1 MHCVRELKWESQNL
15 LFPLLQC
22 TDKVSWFVNINR
34 IIPNIKG
41 KQKSEVLNV
50 SYLMCFLYSV
60 VFAYCWLPCILRMA
74 IAKQQMSKNIL
85 LSPVFQTVFRKILIT
100 NDLSSSSSEH
110 PDIGT
115 IKVCLFELHQSIQT
129 FFMTVFFGLWKTLT
143 PWLWIRSYKLPICTS
158 KVKMVLWLM
167 NMFLFNMISNFIS
180 AEDNHEN

>member
-1 MHCVRELKWESQNL
+1 MRISKFYFL
-15 LFPLLQC
+15 PLLQC

-60 VFAYCWLPCILRMA
+60 VFEYCWLPCILRMA
-74 IAKQQMSKNIL
+74 IAKQMSKNIL

-115 IKVCLFELHQSIQT
+115 IKVCLFEPHQEYT
-129 FFMTVFFGLWKTLT
+129 DFFMTVFLGLWKTLT
-143 PWLWIRSYKLPICTS
+143 LTIDRSHKLPICTS
-158 KVKMVLWLM
+158 KVKMVKWLM
-167 NMFLFNMISNFIS
+167 NMFLFNMINNLS
-180 AEDNHEN
+180 ALKTIMKTRETTCRI